1 MFRNERPFITN
12 MSFVSEEGLAMDAQ
26 NEIRQAGWRSVVAVA
41 LTAVVITLNH
51 VFTLG
56 GGAFVL
62 GATLLAV
69 PPALWIWFRRTGNIW
84 ALAAYGIMNAWIVVG
99 FGLIKGLWDITL
111 PIFAGTFL
119 SSLSTAYPKPVF
131 GAFGF
136 EISGVAMILG
146 SLFVLYYGLRLIPNR
161 GRRVTLS
168 SVAAIGVT
176 AMLFAFV
183 AVDHD
188 VWTPP
193 TQGVVKIGVIVPTTG
208 PYAMLGNSFVKA
220 VQMARDDLRDTKYR
234 YELVIRDSGPDPE
247 KAKQVIR
254 RVVNDDKVDAIVGGI
269 SLIGQETKPYATAAR
284 IPHLCVC
291 TVSWIGDGAYNFTNI
306 PSPEAEGELWARE
319 AQRRGIKRVAL
330 LTQDYPSIN
339 NHVKALKIEVARLGL
354 TVADEQRFDGSVRD
368 FRSLI
373 GRAATSRPDVYY
385 VEALEPGLDLLG
397 QQLGD
402 ARIHNVSAVV
412 APSLSDNPAL
422 FEGAWYTDSNLK
434 DIGFKRRFEAK
445 YPDTRFATHMMPYAY
460 DSVNMIVSAFETG
473 QNPAVYLRNL
483 RSYDGTA
490 GPLTKAPASGNF
502 ASRPA
507 VWTIASGKPALL
519 NQ

>member
-1 MFRNERPFITN
+1 MFRNERLSIMN
-12 MSFVSEEGLAMDAQ
+12 ISFTSKEGLAMDLQ
-26 NEIRQAGWRSVVAVA
+26 NEMRRAGWQSVAAVA
-41 LTAVVITLNH
+41 LTAVVITFNH

-56 GGAFVL
+56 SGAFVL
-62 GATLLAV
+62 GAILLGV
-69 PPALWIWFRRTGNIW
+69 PPALWIWFRRTGNLW
-84 ALAAYGIMNAWIVVG
+84 ALAAYGAMNAWIVVG
-99 FGLIKGLWDITL
+99 FGVIKGLWDITL

-119 SSLSTAYPKPVF
+119 SSVSTAYAKPVF

-136 EISGVAMILG
+136 EISGVAMFLG
-146 SLFVLYYGLRLIPNR
+146 SLFVLYYGLQLIPHR
-161 GRRVTLS
+161 GRRVALS
-168 SVAAIGVT
+168 SVAAIGAA
-176 AMLFAFV
+176 AMLSAFV
-183 AVDHD
+183 ALDHD

-208 PYAMLGNSFVKA
+208 PYAMLGNSFVKT
-220 VQMARDDLRDTKYR
+220 VQMARDDLRETKYR

-247 KAKQVIR
+247 KARQVIR
-254 RVVNDDKVDAIVGGI
+254 QVVNDDKVDAIVGGI
-269 SLIGQETKPYATAAR
+269 SLIGQETKPFATAAR

-319 AQRRGIKRVAL
+319 AQRRGIRRVAL

-339 NHVKALKIEVARLGL
+339 NHVKALKVEVARLGL
-354 TVADEQRFDGSVRD
+354 TVADEQRFDGSARD

-373 GRAATSRPDVYY
+373 GRAAASEPDVYY

-434 DIGFKRRFEAK
+434 DIGFKRRFEEK
-445 YPDTRFATHMMPYAY
+445 YPETRFATHMMPYAY
-460 DSVNMIVSAFETG
+460 DSMNMIVSAFETG

-483 RSYDGTA
+483 RSYEGTA
-490 GPLTKAPASGNF
+490 GLLTKAVASGNF

-507 VWTIASGKPALL
+507 VWTIAGGKPSLL

>member
-1 MFRNERPFITN
+1 MNV
-12 MSFVSEEGLAMDAQ
+12 SFVFKEDLAMNSQIDIQ
-26 NEIRQAGWRSVVAVA
+26 RLGRPSLVAVA
-41 LTAVVITLNH
+41 LTALVITVNH

-56 GGAFVL
+56 ITGASLL
-62 GATLLAV
+62 GAILLVV
-69 PPALWIWFRRTGNIW
+69 PPALWIWFRTTGNKW
-84 ALAAYGIMNAWIVVG
+84 TLGAYSVMNAWIVIG
-99 FGLIKGLWDITL
+99 FGLIKGLWGITL
-111 PIFAGTFL
+111 PIFVGTFL
-119 SSLSTAYPKPVF
+119 SSASTAYPKPAF

-136 EISGVAMILG
+136 EISGVAMFLG
-146 SLFVLYYGLRLIPNR
+146 SLFVLYYSLQLIPSG
-161 GRRVTLS
+161 GRRIALS
-168 SVAAIGVT
+168 AGAAIGVT
-176 AMLFAFV
+176 ALLLAFV
-183 AVDHD
+183 AIDRD

-193 TQGVVKIGVIVPTTG
+193 AQGVVKIGVIVPTTG

-220 VQMARDDLRDTKYR
+220 VQMARDDLGDKKYR

-269 SLIGQETKPYATAAR
+269 SLIGQETKPFATAAR
-284 IPHLCVC
+284 IPQLCVC

-319 AQRRGIKRVAL
+319 AKRRGIRRVAL

-339 NHVKALKIEVARLGL
+339 NHVTALKIEVARLGL
-354 TVADEQRFDGSVRD
+354 TVADEQRFEASVRD
-368 FRSLI
+368 FRTLI
-373 GRAATSRPDVYY
+373 TQAAASRPDVYY

-397 QQLGD
+397 QQLGE

-434 DIGFKRRFEAK
+434 DIGFKRRFEEK

-460 DSVNMIVSAFETG
+460 DSVNMIVNAFETG

-490 GPLTKAPASGNF
+490 GLLTKAAASGNF

-507 VWTIASGKPALL
+507 VWTIAGGKPVLL

>member
-1 MFRNERPFITN
+1 MK
-12 MSFVSEEGLAMDAQ
+12 MSFVSKEDLTMDSQ
-26 NEIRQAGWRSVVAVA
+26 NEIRRAGWRSVIAVA
-41 LTAVVITLNH
+41 LTTVAITFNH

-56 GGAFVL
+56 GVAFLL
-62 GATLLAV
+62 GATLLV
-69 PPALWIWFRRTGNIW
+69 LPPALWIWFRRTGNRW
-84 ALAAYGIMNAWIVVG
+84 ALAAYGVMNAWIVVG
-99 FGLIKGLWDITL
+99 FGVIKGLWDITL

-119 SSLSTAYPKPVF
+119 SSVSTAYPKPVF

-136 EISGVAMILG
+136 EISGVAMFLG
-146 SLFVLYYGLRLIPNR
+146 SLFVLYYGLQLIQGP
-161 GRRVTLS
+161 GRRVALS
-168 SVAAIGVT
+168 GVIAIGATVI
-176 AMLFAFV
+176 LFAFV
-183 AVDHD
+183 ALDRD

-220 VQMARDDLRDTKYR
+220 VQMARDDLRDKKYK

-254 RVVNDDKVDAIVGGI
+254 RVVNDDRVDAIIGGI

-339 NHVKALKIEVARLGL
+339 NHVRALKIEVARLGL
-354 TVADEQRFDGSVRD
+354 TVADEQQFDGSVRD

-373 GRAATSRPDVYY
+373 GRAAAARPDVYY

-412 APSLSDNPAL
+412 APSLTDNPSL

-434 DIGFKRRFEAK
+434 DIGFKRRFEEK

-460 DSVNMIVSAFETG
+460 DSVNMIVRAFETG

-490 GPLTKAPASGNF
+490 GLLTKAAASGNF

-507 VWTIASGKPALL
+507 VWTITSGKPAIL

>member
-1 MFRNERPFITN
+1 MN
-12 MSFVSEEGLAMDAQ
+12 MSFVGKEGSTMDSQ
-26 NEIRQAGWRSVVAVA
+26 NEIRSTGWPSVVAVA
-41 LTAVVITLNH
+41 LTAVAITFNH

-56 GGAFVL
+56 SGAFLL
-62 GATLLAV
+62 GAALLAV
-69 PPALWIWFRRTGNIW
+69 PPALWIWFRRTGNKW
-84 ALAAYGIMNAWIVVG
+84 ALVVG
-99 FGLIKGLWDITL
+99 FGVIKGLWDITL

-119 SSLSTAYPKPVF
+119 SSVSTAYPKPVF

-136 EISGVAMILG
+136 EITGVAMFLG
-146 SLFVLYYGLRLIPNR
+146 SLFVLYYGLQLIPSR
-161 GRRVTLS
+161 GRRFALS
-168 SVAAIGVT
+168 GVAAIGVT
-176 AMLFAFV
+176 AVLFAFV
-183 AVDHD
+183 ALDRD

-220 VQMARDDLRDTKYR
+220 VQMARDDVRDTKYQ
-234 YELVIRDSGPDPE
+234 YELVVRDSGPDPE
-247 KAKQVIR
+247 KARQVIR
-254 RVVNDDKVDAIVGGI
+254 RVVNDDRVDAIVGGI

-319 AQRRGIKRVAL
+319 AQRRGITRVAL

-354 TVADEQRFDGSVRD
+354 TVADEQQFDGSVRD
-368 FRSLI
+368 FRALI
-373 GRAATSRPDVYY
+373 GRAAAARPEVYY

-397 QQLGD
+397 QQLAD
-402 ARIHNVSAVV
+402 AGIHNVSAVV

-434 DIGFKRRFEAK
+434 DISFKRRFEEK
-445 YPDTRFATHMMPYAY
+445 YPGTRFATHMMPYAY
-460 DSVNMIVSAFETG
+460 DSVNMIVRAFETG

-490 GPLTKAPASGNF
+490 GLLTKAAASGNF

-507 VWTIASGKPALL
+507 VWTIASGKPMLV
-519 NQ
+519 NR

>member
-1 MFRNERPFITN
+1 MESQI
-12 MSFVSEEGLAMDAQ
+12 
-26 NEIRQAGWRSVVAVA
+26 EIGRAGWQSVVAVA
-41 LTAVVITLNH
+41 LTAVAITFNH

-56 GGAFVL
+56 SGAFVL

-69 PPALWIWFRRTGNIW
+69 PPVLWIWFRRTGNRW
-84 ALAAYGIMNAWIVVG
+84 ALAAYGVMNAWIVVG
-99 FGLIKGLWDITL
+99 FGVIKGLWEITL
-111 PIFAGTFL
+111 PIFAGTWL
-119 SSLSTAYPKPVF
+119 SSVSTAYPKPVF
-131 GAFGF
+131 GDFGF
-136 EISGVAMILG
+136 EISGVAMFLG
-146 SLFVLYYGLRLIPNR
+146 SLFVLYYGLQLVRSR
-161 GRRVTLS
+161 GRRVALS
-168 SVAAIGVT
+168 GVAAIGVT
-176 AMLFAFV
+176 AILFAFV
-183 AVDHD
+183 VLDRD

-220 VQMARDDLRDTKYR
+220 VQMARDDVRDTKYR
-234 YELVIRDSGPDPE
+234 YELVVRDSGPDPE
-247 KAKQVIR
+247 KARQVIR
-254 RVVNDDKVDAIVGGI
+254 QVVNDDRVDAIVGGI

-319 AQRRGIKRVAL
+319 AQRRGITRVAL

-339 NHVKALKIEVARLGL
+339 NHVKALKVEVARLGL

-373 GRAATSRPDVYY
+373 RQAAGSRPDVYY
-385 VEALEPGLDLLG
+385 IEALEPGLDQLG
-397 QQLGD
+397 QQLAD
-402 ARIHNVSAVV
+402 AGIHNVSAVV
-412 APSLSDNPAL
+412 APSLSDNPVL

-434 DIGFKRRFEAK
+434 DIGFKRRFEEK

-460 DSVNMIVSAFETG
+460 DSVNMIVRAFETG

-483 RSYDGTA
+483 RTYDGTA
-490 GPLTKAPASGNF
+490 GLLTKAAASGNF

-507 VWTIASGKPALL
+507 VWTIASGKPMLV
-519 NQ
+519 NR